1 MSTRQPEYLQL
12 EAGESVPSVRDRL
25 GFIRG
30 KRVLLIWPEEGTAL
44 TRKLDLVLI
53 QREAKRRVIQLALV
67 THDEQVMQHA
77 HDLGI
82 STFETIKASERAR
95 WQRGRTRVFI
105 QRYHKP
111 SDSPEPEDLMDAA
124 SRVRGKSGR
133 FIKLRRIIERI
144 VAILILAGTIFGVG
158 YYVVPSATVTLQLAR
173 EEIAVNA
180 IITADLNSTDVDI
193 ENGIIPA
200 TVLRATVETTG
211 TIESTGTQDISDAVA
226 SGTVVFTNL
235 TNEPVQIPP
244 NTVLSTS
251 ASTPVLFKTLDEA
264 TVPPGTEG
272 RVEVVVEAM
281 QASSGDV
288 GNVEAGMINTVIGP
302 LENRVTVLNVTPTT
316 GGENR
321 ALATVTPTDLDRL
334 IAIVRGQLQSLAYQ
348 EMQVNLTD
356 SQFIVIET
364 ITITEERTDWTNF
377 SHDVGDITD
386 NVTLNMRAVVE
397 AVVLDDR
404 LGRQIT
410 FARLSSAKPPRLV
423 IQPES
428 ITYERGPVINV
439 DADRRVTFEAT
450 GSGVTVA
457 QIDPARLQS
466 MLTGLSLDEARIL
479 IQQEALLAE
488 GTEPN
493 ISITPE
499 NFRRMP
505 MLPLRINI
513 EVHEAAS

>member
-25 GFIRG
+25 AFIRG

-67 THDEQVMQHA
+67 THDEQIMQHA
-77 HDLGI
+77 QDLGI
-82 STFETIKASERAR
+82 STFETIKESERGR
-95 WQRGRTRVFI
+95 WQRGRSRVFI
-105 QRYHKP
+105 QRFHKP

-124 SRVRGKSGR
+124 SRVRGKGGR
-133 FIKLRRIIERI
+133 FARLRRMIERV
-144 VAILILAGTIFGVG
+144 VAILILLATIFGVG
-158 YYVVPSATVTLQLAR
+158 YFLLPSATVSIQLAR
-173 EEIAVNA
+173 EDITVNA
-180 IITADLNSTDVDI
+180 IITADLNSTDIDI

-200 TVLRATVETTG
+200 TVLRATVETSG
-211 TIESTGTQDISDAVA
+211 TIETTGAQDISDAVA
-226 SGTVVFTNL
+226 NGTVVFTNL
-235 TNEPVQIPP
+235 TNEPVPIPP
-244 NTVLSTS
+244 NTILSTS

-272 RVEVVVEAM
+272 RMEVAVEAM

-288 GNVEAGMINTVIGP
+288 GNVEAGMINTVVGP
-302 LENRVTVLNVTPTT
+302 LEARVTVLNVTPTT

-334 IAIVRGQLQSLAYQ
+334 IAIVRGQLQSVAYQ

-377 SHDVGDITD
+377 SHDVADITE

-397 AVVLDDR
+397 AVILDDR

-410 FARLSSAKPPRLV
+410 FARLSSAKPPELV

-428 ITYERGPVINV
+428 ITYERGPVISV

-457 QIDPARLQS
+457 QVDSARLQS
-466 MLTGLSLDEARIL
+466 LLTGLSLGEAQAI
-479 IQQEALLAE
+479 IGQEAILAN
-488 GTEPN
+488 GTEPIIN
-493 ISITPE
+493 ISPE
-499 NFRRMP
+499 TFGRMP

-513 EVHEAAS
+513 QISENSS